1 MPAENCR
8 AFFMLKRPGENGN
21 HRSTRQAA
29 PSTAPAMPGA
39 GVDLGELS
47 TTLGYVLRRAQ
58 IAAFKNFKETCKGI
72 DITPAQYSVLI
83 VIERNPGLKQN
94 QISDALGIKRA
105 NFVLLLNSLETRGL
119 AERAPAADRRSYALQ
134 ITPKGRRLLKKM
146 RKLSVDLDDKFSA
159 AIGPQGRETLLRLL
173 RTLLEANSGK

>member
-1 MPAENCR
+1 
-8 AFFMLKRPGENGN
+8 MLKRTDETGN
-21 HRSTRQAA
+21 HRTRRAA
-29 PSTAPAMPGA
+29 SRTAPASAPA
-39 GVDLGELS
+39 GGIDLGELS

-134 ITPKGRRLLKKM
+134 ITPNGKRLLKKM
-146 RKLSVDLDDKFSA
+146 RKLSVALDDKFSA

-173 RTLLEANSGK
+173 RTLLEANTGK

>member
-1 MPAENCR
+1 MPVENR
-8 AFFMLKRPGENGN
+8 RTFFMLKRTDETGN
-21 HRSTRQAA
+21 QRTARQVASR
-29 PSTAPAMPGA
+29 PRGTPAGA
-39 GVDLGELS
+39 VDLGELS
-47 TTLGYVLRRAQ
+47 TTLGYVLRLAQ

-119 AERAPAADRRSYALQ
+119 A
-134 ITPKGRRLLKKM
+134 
-146 RKLSVDLDDKFSA
+146 
-159 AIGPQGRETLLRLL
+159 
-173 RTLLEANSGK
+173 